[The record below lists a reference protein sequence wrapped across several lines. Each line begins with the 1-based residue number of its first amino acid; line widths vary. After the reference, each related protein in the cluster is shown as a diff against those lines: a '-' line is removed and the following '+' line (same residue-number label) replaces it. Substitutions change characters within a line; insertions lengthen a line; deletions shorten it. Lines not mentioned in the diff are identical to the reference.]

1 MWDST
6 KTAFSP
12 VINNNTRSSNITYDG
27 SSFTAGTQYFW
38 RVMFWDNNDL
48 ESIWS
53 TTSNF
58 ITVGPPQNPSALLTE
73 GRTNPVTIV
82 AGYPNFSAFYADP
95 NGDSAT
101 YYEIEINSSPT
112 FTGTVMWDTGKT
124 ATSITSN
131 TRSPDYI
138 YDGVPL
144 TNTNNVYYWRIRF
157 WDRYRQ

>member
-1 MWDST
+1 
-6 KTAFSP
+6 
-12 VINNNTRSSNITYDG
+12 
-27 SSFTAGTQYFW
+27 
-38 RVMFWDNNDL
+38 MFWDNNDL

-58 ITVGPPQNPSALLTE
+58 VTAGPPENPSALLTE
-73 GRTNPVTIV
+73 GRVNPTTIV
-82 AGYPNFSAFYADP
+82 AGFPGFSALYIDP

-131 TRSPDYI
+131 TRSPDYT

-144 TNTNNVYYWRIRF
+144 TNTNNIYYWRIRF
-157 WDRYRQ
+157 WDSDDTVSDWSSTAQFTDKFTHLIIDGLQLKGVKIN